1 MVGESSLRVRD
12 LLTDGGL
19 VVVLLLAFLGGF
31 SNGTASP
38 AMPGMVETLG
48 VSEARVG
55 LVMTVFF
62 TGGVAAL
69 PLSGYLMD
77 AYGRRPVILA
87 LFACF
92 GVAGTAIAFVRTFEL
107 VLVLRFFQGV
117 GFVGTIPLSVTLVG
131 DLYDGPAGASAQG
144 LRIGA
149 SGLARIVVPAV
160 AGVLAGVAWHVPF
173 LLNGAALLAFLVV
186 YRYLPETRAPTGDAG
201 DGGGGTGGESTP
213 SVLARVR
220 SALRGYAVELR
231 DPALAVLL
239 GGVFLVFLARFTIT
253 TYVPLYAVRSLDA
266 SYATAGLALSV
277 MGVPRLVV
285 APFAGSVTDRVPR
298 RTAFATTI
306 GVAGVGIALVGLV
319 DAVAPL
325 FVAVFL
331 LGLGDALYNPILNN
345 TVTGMTEPEYR
356 GRITSIMET
365 LKTGA
370 IALSPAV
377 FGLVL
382 ATTGYDRLFLVAG
395 ALALVP
401 VVPTVLVLDGGE

>member
-1 MVGESSLRVRD
+1 MAAETGSSLRVRD
-12 LLTDGGL
+12 LLSDGGL

-31 SNGTASP
+31 ANGTASP
-38 AMPGMVETLG
+38 ALPGMAEALG
-48 VSEARVG
+48 VSDASVG

-87 LFACF
+87 LLLCF
-92 GVAGTAIAFVRTFEL
+92 GLAGTAIAFVRTFEL

-131 DLYDGPAGASAQG
+131 DLYSGPAGDSAQG

-160 AGVLAGVAWHVPF
+160 AGVLAGIAWFAPF
-173 LLNGAALLAFLVV
+173 FLNGLALLAFLVV
-186 YRYLPETRAPTGDAG
+186 YRYLPETRAPTD
-201 DGGGGTGGESTP
+201 DGRENPTASR
-213 SVLARVR
+213 LARVQAVFR
-220 SALRGYAVELR
+220 SYAVELR
-231 DPALAVLL
+231 DPSLAVLL

-253 TYVPLYAVRSLDA
+253 TYVPLYAVRSLGASDA
-266 SYATAGLALSV
+266 VGGLALSV

-298 RTAFATTI
+298 RTAFVVTI
-306 GVAGVGIALVGLV
+306 GALGAGIALVGLAG
-319 DAVAPL
+319 AVAPL
-325 FVAVFL
+325 FAAVFL

-345 TVTGMTEPEYR
+345 AVTGMTKPEYR
-356 GRITSIMET
+356 GRITSVMET

-377 FGLVL
+377 FGVVL
-382 ATTGYDRLFLVAG
+382 TVVGYESMFVVAG
-395 ALALVP
+395 ALALLP
-401 VVPTVLVLDGGE
+401 AIPTALVLGGGDE

>member
-1 MVGESSLRVRD
+1 
-12 LLTDGGL
+12 
-19 VVVLLLAFLGGF
+19 
-31 SNGTASP
+31 
-38 AMPGMVETLG
+38 MVETLG

-92 GVAGTAIAFVRTFEL
+92 GIAGTAIAFVRTFEL
-107 VLVLRFFQGV
+107 VLLLRFFQGV

-149 SGLARIVVPAV
+149 SGLARIVVPAI
-160 AGVLAGVAWHVPF
+160 AGVLAGIAWHVPF

-186 YRYLPETRAPTGDAG
+186 YRYLPETRAPTEDDTGET
-201 DGGGGTGGESTP
+201 DGPTRSI
-213 SVLARVR
+213 VARVQ

-298 RTAFATTI
+298 RTAFVATI
-306 GVAGVGIALVGLV
+306 GVAGAGIALVGLV

-331 LGLGDALYNPILNN
+331 LGFGDALYNPILNN

-382 ATTGYDRLFLVAG
+382 AATGYDRMFLVAG
-395 ALALVP
+395 ALALLP
-401 VVPTVLVLDGGE
+401 AIPTALVLDGSE

>member
-1 MVGESSLRVRD
+1 MADESRESSLRVRD

-107 VLVLRFFQGV
+107 VLLLRFFQGV

-160 AGVLAGVAWHVPF
+160 AGVLAGIAWHVPF

-186 YRYLPETRAPTGDAG
+186 YRYLPETRAPTDDAG
-201 DGGGGTGGESTP
+201 DGESAVPTRGIP
-213 SVLARVR
+213 ARIQA
-220 SALRGYAVELR
+220 ALRGYAVELR

-298 RTAFATTI
+298 RTAFVATI
-306 GVAGVGIALVGLV
+306 GVAGAGIALVGLV

-331 LGLGDALYNPILNN
+331 LGFGDALYNPILNN

-382 ATTGYDRLFLVAG
+382 AATGYERLFLVAG
-395 ALALVP
+395 ALALLP
-401 VVPTVLVLDGGE
+401 AIPTVLVLDGSE